1 MVFLIILIVLILL
14 YVFLLIP
21 RLPRRDMS
29 ALTKVDYAHRGLWN
43 AQRPENSLSAF
54 RSAVDSG
61 YGIELDV
68 HRTKDG
74 VLVVH
79 HDDNLKRVC
88 GVDRRIAQS
97 TLAEVRACHLS
108 GTDEVVPTF
117 DEVLE
122 AVGGRVPLIVELKV
136 EQNVDS
142 LCSAVRERMQRY
154 NGLWCM
160 ESFDPRAVQWFR
172 KNAPEI
178 IRGQLA
184 FGISTLMQ
192 HVLSRPDF
200 LAYEAISEHGLN
212 LPMRLVRLMRPWMV
226 AWTIR
231 SQEALDHT
239 RGKYDIAIFEGFVPP
254 AKRS

>member
-54 RSAVDSG
+54 RSAVDAG

-88 GVDRRIAQS
+88 GVDRRIAQRC
-97 TLAEVRACHLS
+97 ARA
-108 GTDEVVPTF
+108 T
-117 DEVLE
+117 
-122 AVGGRVPLIVELKV
+122 
-136 EQNVDS
+136 
-142 LCSAVRERMQRY
+142 
-154 NGLWCM
+154 
-160 ESFDPRAVQWFR
+160 
-172 KNAPEI
+172 
-178 IRGQLA
+178 
-184 FGISTLMQ
+184 
-192 HVLSRPDF
+192 
-200 LAYEAISEHGLN
+200 
-212 LPMRLVRLMRPWMV
+212 
-226 AWTIR
+226 
-231 SQEALDHT
+231 
-239 RGKYDIAIFEGFVPP
+239 
-254 AKRS
+254 

>member
-54 RSAVDSG
+54 RSAVDAG

-142 LCSAVRERMQRY
+142 LCSAVRE
-154 NGLWCM
+154 
-160 ESFDPRAVQWFR
+160 
-172 KNAPEI
+172 
-178 IRGQLA
+178 
-184 FGISTLMQ
+184 
-192 HVLSRPDF
+192 LS
-200 LAYEAISEHGLN
+200 LIH
-212 LPMRLVRLMRPWMV
+212 
-226 AWTIR
+226 I
-231 SQEALDHT
+231 
-239 RGKYDIAIFEGFVPP
+239 
-254 AKRS
+254 

>member
-54 RSAVDSG
+54 RSAVDAG

-108 GTDEVVPTF
+108 GTAEVVPTF

-160 ESFDPRAVQWFR
+160 ESFDRARCSGSGKTRR
-172 KNAPEI
+172 KSSADSL
-178 IRGQLA
+178 RSGWAARLRTRA
-184 FGISTLMQ
+184 S
-192 HVLSRPDF
+192 SR
-200 LAYEAISEHGLN
+200 
-212 LPMRLVRLMRPWMV
+212 
-226 AWTIR
+226 
-231 SQEALDHT
+231 
-239 RGKYDIAIFEGFVPP
+239 
-254 AKRS
+254 